1 MNAKTILKE
10 YQKFH
15 NFPFHI
21 ERFSPESP
29 IQLHYHDCVELI
41 FCTGGFGL
49 NHVEETCLKLKKGD
63 LFVIGGMQTHTMS
76 DFKNF
81 EGYRILFDLSLLDDL
96 DDEIKSTTGY
106 TSLFLFSENGYINY
120 NFKSC
125 INIRENYFNRLV
137 PLMKDLLYEYE
148 NEKIFNEKYIRLL
161 FSSICTLIIKCYES
175 VQDES
180 SKALY
185 NEAVSFLFKNLDEE
199 TSIREI
205 VKAFGISER
214 YFRKIFTEHTGLSP
228 SHFIIELRLRRAKSL
243 LSCSNKSITE
253 IAFSCGFYDSCHLN
267 RIFKKYEG
275 ITPKEY
281 RKRTRK

>member
-63 LFVIGGMQTHTMS
+63 LFVIGGRQTHTMS
-76 DFKNF
+76 DFRNF
-81 EGYRILFDLSLLDDL
+81 EGYRILFDLSLLDSL
-96 DDEIKSTTGY
+96 DDEIKSTSGY
-106 TSLFLFSENGYINY
+106 TTLFLMNDSGYINY
-120 NFKSC
+120 DFRCCVHITDAYFK
-125 INIRENYFNRLV
+125 RLV
-137 PLMKDLLYEYE
+137 PLMEDLLTEYE
-148 NEKIFNEKYIRLL
+148 GNEPLTESYIRSL
-161 FSSICTLIIKCYES
+161 FASTCVLIIKCYES
-175 VQDES
+175 VRTKGTKDV
-180 SKALY
+180 Y
-185 NEAVSFLFKNLDEE
+185 NAAVAFLVKNLDEE
-199 TSIREI
+199 TNIREI

-228 SHFIIELRLRRAKSL
+228 SQFIIELRLRRAKSL

-253 IAFSCGFYDSCHLN
+253 IAFSCGFYDGCHLN

-275 ITPKEY
+275 MTPKEY
-281 RKRTRK
+281 RKKFHP